1 MLHPGYECEF
11 GARDQGTAN
20 DVEIK
25 HKPRRQNTWP
35 RLITLFTFCGERF
48 VARQGF
54 GSSTSSGTQSLRP
67 TAQVSH
73 PPDAADDHVV
83 KHREIIIP
91 SVSCPGHAD
100 IAPSRHYGGHGAM
113 SVVRVGWRVRLVAR
127 KVDRILFGGVEVDVV
142 EAACWLFGGYRRF
155 I

>member
-1 MLHPGYECEF
+1 MT
-11 GARDQGTAN
+11 R
-20 DVEIK
+20 
-25 HKPRRQNTWP
+25 
-35 RLITLFTFCGERF
+35 
-48 VARQGF
+48 
-54 GSSTSSGTQSLRP
+54 
-67 TAQVSH
+67 
-73 PPDAADDHVV
+73 
-83 KHREIIIP
+83 
-91 SVSCPGHAD
+91 PGHAD